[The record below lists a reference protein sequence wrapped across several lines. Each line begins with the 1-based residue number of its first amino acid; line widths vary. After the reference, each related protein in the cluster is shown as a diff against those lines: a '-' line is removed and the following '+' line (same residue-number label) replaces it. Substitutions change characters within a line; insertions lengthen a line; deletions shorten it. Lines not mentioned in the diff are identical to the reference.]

1 MFLECRFYLGPPI
14 LFAISS
20 GFSIS
25 LFMSYGT
32 SDFLSLSM
40 FVFRFYSIMYL
51 YRHAAHGE
59 MRIIRIPD
67 IDIGNPISACAVNN
81 VEVYFSSN

>member
-1 MFLECRFYLGPPI
+1 
-14 LFAISS
+14 
-20 GFSIS
+20 
-25 LFMSYGT
+25 
-32 SDFLSLSM
+32 M